1 MRPTC
6 AHTLSWSWNTAAN
19 ALSRFQLPRDPIN
32 DLVCFVLNDD
42 GRVWILRPALCQ
54 EFIYYFTRGFDGGSS
69 VAAMPKRS
77 SLTRGRSPGIDHSH
91 AAAIPL
97 AGQTAWQ
104 GLFRHGRLEAGQ
116 SFLIHGGSG
125 GVGHFAI
132 QFAKAKG
139 AHVYTTVSTAN
150 VARRSL
156 GADVVVD
163 YKMQRFEDHVSNL
176 DIVFDLIDGETR

>member
-1 MRPTC
+1 MTSSASFLTTMVGFGSSGPRS
-6 AHTLSWSWNTAAN
+6 ARSSSITLRAASM
-19 ALSRFQLPRDPIN
+19 A
-32 DLVCFVLNDD
+32 V
-42 GRVWILRPALCQ
+42 
-54 EFIYYFTRGFDGGSS
+54 SS

-150 VARRSL
+150 VARRIARRRRCHRLQDAALRRSRVQF
-156 GADVVVD
+156 G
-163 YKMQRFEDHVSNL
+163 
-176 DIVFDLIDGETR
+176 IVFDLIDGETR